1 VQPLAEARGIRL
13 ELPPAGAHWGRGDAR
28 AIEQVLMNLLSN
40 AIKYGPATQPVA
52 VQVESTG
59 SELVLAVRDRG
70 PGLSAEARARLFS
83 PFERLGAEQR
93 RIEGSGLGLVI
104 ARELAQAMGGRIT
117 VDSRPGAGSSF
128 RLHLSRC
135 EPHNGMAA
143 TAPDEPAPAAAA
155 PAPARRVI
163 YVEDEP
169 LNQVLVEEMF
179 RARPQWQLEIAP
191 DGRSGLAK
199 ATGAPPDLML
209 IDMNLPDTN
218 GLALLKCLRA
228 EPALRGLRC
237 VALSADAMS
246 EQIDAARA
254 AGFDDY
260 WTKPIDV
267 PRMLRAL
274 DALLAPPAR

>member
-1 VQPLAEARGIRL
+1 MTLRRHIL
-13 ELPPAGAHWGRGDAR
+13 
-28 AIEQVLMNLLSN
+28 
-40 AIKYGPATQPVA
+40 
-52 VQVESTG
+52 
-59 SELVLAVRDRG
+59 
-70 PGLSAEARARLFS
+70 
-83 PFERLGAEQR
+83 LGAAAL
-93 RIEGSGLGLVI
+93 SL
-104 ARELAQAMGGRIT
+104 ASLAQAQSQGIKDNEIVLGTHLDLSGPVAAGMPMLRNAMQMRIDEVNAAGG
-117 VDSRPGAGSSF
+117 VLGRPVELVVEDNRDA
-128 RLHLSRC
+128 
-135 EPHNGMAA
+135 AA
-143 TAPDEPAPAAAA
+143 TLGELLQLSGHD
-155 PAPARRVI
+155 
-163 YVEDEP
+163 VE
-169 LNQVLVEEMF
+169 LSY
-179 RARPQWQLEIAP
+179 

-237 VALSADAMS
+237 VALSANAMP
-246 EQIDAARA
+246 EDVRHARA